1 MKNVVAAALLALA
14 VTLVV
19 GGTVART
26 QETPSV
32 PPAVNT
38 PYLDARPILAALRQ
52 ELLPAELRARTPTQ
66 LESAWPG
73 WLSRRDAEIRA
84 RLARGDEDSIVNWL
98 LFGVTFTTRPRIT
111 QEDLD
116 RGLVNVSEV
125 VQGRIEDLAA
135 SLASTSANERIQ
147 FVLGVLR
154 RKGIDPGTTQ
164 GNNEARRYLEG
175 EVSRFLDERNAL
187 KERAAE
193 AFTRASSEPGG
204 AVPDLRTLFRERG
217 LSSDTTMYVDFALE
231 TALDAIKAKGLIRAG
246 GIRRA
251 AIVGPG
257 LDFTDKS
264 DGYDF
269 YPPQTI
275 QPFAV
280 IDSLARLGLA
290 KPDEIRVTTFDLSP
304 RINHHLEAA
313 RARAR
318 AGDPY
323 ILQLPL
329 ETAYQWNPLLLT
341 YWARLGERIGEHAPS
356 VGAPPGVQVRGVR
369 VRPAVVTS
377 IAPRDV
383 NIVLQRIEPLAADQR
398 FDLVIATNIL
408 VYYDVFEQSLA
419 LANVAKM
426 LRPGGLFLLNGPVFE
441 LPSTP
446 IHAVGYTDA
455 VYSHDRP
462 TGQDRIFWYQ
472 RQ

>member
-1 MKNVVAAALLALA
+1 MKNVLAPALLALA
-14 VTLVV
+14 VAARV
-19 GGTVART
+19 GGTAAQT
-26 QETPSV
+26 QDPPSV
-32 PPAVNT
+32 PRAANT
-38 PYLDARPILAALRQ
+38 PYVDARPILTALRQ
-52 ELLPAELRARTPTQ
+52 ELLPAELRGRTPAQ
-66 LESAWPG
+66 LESAWPA
-73 WLSRRDAEIRA
+73 WVSRRDAEIRT

-98 LFGVTFTTRPRIT
+98 LFGVTFTTRPRIS

-116 RGLVNVSEV
+116 RGLANVSEV
-125 VQGRIEDLAA
+125 VQGRIADLAA
-135 SLASTSANERIQ
+135 SLSPTSASERIQ

-154 RKGIDPGTTQ
+154 RKGIDPRTMP
-164 GNNEARRYLEG
+164 GNNQARRYLEG
-175 EVSRFLDERNAL
+175 ELTRFLDERKAL

-193 AFTRASSEPGG
+193 VFTRASSEPGAG
-204 AVPDLRTLFRERG
+204 VPDLRTLFRERG

-231 TALDAIKAKGLIRAG
+231 TALDAINAKGLIRPG
-246 GIRRA
+246 GIRRV

-269 YPPQTI
+269 YPLQTI

-280 IDSLARLGLA
+280 IDSLTRLGLA
-290 KPDEIRVTTFDLSP
+290 KLDEIRMTTFDLSP
-304 RINHHLEAA
+304 RINQHLDAA
-313 RARAR
+313 RARAH

-329 ETAYQWNPLLLT
+329 ETTYQWNPLLLT
-341 YWARLGERIGEHAPS
+341 YWARLGERIGEQAPS
-356 VGAPPGVQVRGVR
+356 VDAPPGVQVRAVR
-369 VRPAVVTS
+369 VRPAVVIS

-446 IHAVGYTDA
+446 IHSVGYTDA
-455 VYSHDRP
+455 VYSQDRP